1 MTNTHIPIA
10 CSATADASAKQLVDW
25 TDLSLVSDDI
35 RSLQGG
41 VAMVFNVAHAEA
53 VEALAARERSCC
65 SFLSITTSRSADKIR
80 LEISSDN
87 PDAYPIISQI
97 AGVPVA

>member
-1 MTNTHIPIA
+1 MTNIHIPIA
-10 CSATADASAKQLVDW
+10 CSATAEASAKQLVDW
-25 TDLSLVSDDI
+25 TDLSLISD
-35 RSLQGG
+35 RTSSLPGG
-41 VAMVFNVAHAEA
+41 VAMVFDMAHVEA
-53 VEALAARERSCC
+53 VEVLAAKERSCC

-87 PDAYPIISQI
+87 PDAYTIISQI